1 MRSIVLTKFGDID
14 VFAEATLP
22 KPEIK
27 PGHVLIKVVATSVN
41 PLDYKMR
48 KGYFPDLVKSFPMV
62 LHGDVAGIIEEV
74 GEGVTDFSVGDEVYG
89 CVGGL
94 LDMGGGLAEY
104 VLADADLIALKPK
117 TLSLIEAASLPLVSL
132 TAWEGLVTYA
142 KVKKGQTVLIHG
154 GTGGVGHISIQLAKW
169 LGAKVF
175 ATGSSAKKLEMAKQL
190 GADFA
195 IDYKKTTIE
204 SYVAEHTNGAGFEIV
219 FDTVGGENFSEC
231 FQAAALFGQVISILA
246 AGNYDLSPAFFKG
259 LSIHLVLQPLPLITG
274 IKRAHYGEILAKI
287 ATLVDEGFIRPL
299 IDEQKFNITQVE
311 AAHAHLENGN
321 ALGKIVLTNF
331 A

>member
-48 KGYFPDLVKSFPMV
+48 KGYFPDLVKTFPMV

-74 GEGVTDFSVGDEVYG
+74 GEGVTNFSVGDEVYG

-117 TLSLIEAASLPLVSL
+117 TLSLVEAASLPLVSL

-154 GTGGVGHISIQLAKW
+154 GTGGVGHVSIQLAKW

-246 AGNYDLSPAFFKG
+246 AGNYDLAPAFFKG

-299 IDEQKFNITQVE
+299 IDEQKFNITQVG